1 MALNKAQLS
10 ILVRNI
16 TGHAHLDRHRK
27 IMGDYGGRDDINQ
40 DFLNHING
48 VDPPSTHTP
57 TNQGNDLLDIVD
69 TNLAVNYGTCRLCE
83 LRDTEET
90 PIHLVLQCPYT
101 WMGRAELF
109 GEYEPSESTFANW
122 DPAGMAQFFARYNLE
137 NLT

>member
-1 MALNKAQLS
+1 MALNKAS
-10 ILVRNI
+10 FSVLVRNV

-27 IMGDYGGRDDINQ
+27 VMGDYGGSDEITT

-48 VDPPSTHTP
+48 VERQTSCPPSQVHEC
-57 TNQGNDLLDIVD
+57 LDTVD
-69 TNLAVNYGTCRLCE
+69 TNLAINYGTCRLCE
-83 LRDTEET
+83 QRSAEET

-109 GEYEPSESTFANW
+109 GEYDPSPDTFTNW
-122 DPAGMAQFFARYNLE
+122 DPAGLAHFFARYDLE